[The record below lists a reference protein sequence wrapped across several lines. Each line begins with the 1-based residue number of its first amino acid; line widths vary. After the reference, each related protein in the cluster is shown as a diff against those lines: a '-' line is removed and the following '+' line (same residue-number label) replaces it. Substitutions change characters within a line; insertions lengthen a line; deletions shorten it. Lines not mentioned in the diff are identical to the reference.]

1 MRRERD
7 GAPQSILAETE
18 EALIGFFTEGLRFEM
33 QAGHMERAIANL
45 QVALEYSCF
54 APAIPVGMLTK
65 QLTEQILSVALVGMC
80 SDCCNRTC
88 YVCECVC
95 YACGWADHASN

>member
-18 EALIGFFTEGLRFEM
+18 EALIGFFIEGLRFEM

-45 QVALEYSCF
+45 QASLEYSCF
-54 APAIPVGMLTK
+54 EPAIPVGTPAMHAMPAVRAMRAMPVSRLLL
-65 QLTEQILSVALVGMC
+65 QLTA
-80 SDCCNRTC
+80 C
-88 YVCECVC
+88 YQL
-95 YACGWADHASN
+95 HSL